1 MTLYVFYDTLWD
13 MIRENL
19 SRVREEIKGICL
31 LAGRNPEEITLV
43 GVTKFAPIEAIQE
56 AIRAGLTD
64 IAENRVQ
71 EAEKKFP
78 LCVSPGH
85 EIRRHL
91 IGHLQTNKVKD
102 VIKVCDLIQSV
113 DSLKL
118 AEEIETQSAK
128 INKTTHILVQFNT
141 ANEPQKFGASKEE
154 ALKLI
159 EAIGKCSHIRIQ
171 GLMAMAPYTEDQG
184 VIRRA
189 FSDLRDIRD
198 AISQN
203 FSGHARIQMDHLS
216 MGMSADYRIA
226 IEEGSTMV
234 RVGSAIFKDAYV
246 QEEA

>member
-1 MTLYVFYDTLWD
+1 

-19 SRVREEIKGICL
+19 NRVREEINDICRS
-31 LAGRNPEEITLV
+31 AGRNPDEITLV
-43 GVTKFAPIEAIQE
+43 GVTKYAPVEAIQE

-78 LCVSPGH
+78 LCASTTP

-91 IGHLQTNKVKD
+91 IGHLQTNKAKD
-102 VIKVCDLIQSV
+102 AIVVCDLIQSV

-118 AEEIETQSAK
+118 AQEIEKNALK
-128 INKTTHILVQFNT
+128 INKTVHILVQFNT
-141 ANEPQKFGASKEE
+141 AREPQKFGAQKED
-154 ALKLI
+154 ALSLI
-159 EAIGKCSHIRIQ
+159 ESISAFTHIHID

-184 VIRRA
+184 VIRQA
-189 FSDLRDIRD
+189 FSDLRE
-198 AISQN
+198 ISIQIKQR
-203 FSGHARIQMDHLS
+203 FAGHERVEMKILS

-226 IEEGSTMV
+226 IAEGSTMV
-234 RVGSAIFKDAYV
+234 RVGSAIFKEAYV